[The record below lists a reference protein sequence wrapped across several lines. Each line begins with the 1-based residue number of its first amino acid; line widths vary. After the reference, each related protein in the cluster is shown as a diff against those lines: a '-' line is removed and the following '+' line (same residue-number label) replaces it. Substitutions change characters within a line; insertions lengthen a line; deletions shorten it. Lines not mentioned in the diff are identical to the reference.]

1 MKFSKR
7 HPQRGHGKKSTN
19 PAPCVARKRSD
30 HSRRER
36 VRRPGPRHAAAWTAK
51 RGQERAK
58 PGPQPGQIPRLRHQQ
73 EAGTQWAQPA
83 LGSYVRADRGP
94 CSGPSGP
101 HQART
106 ESLTCY
112 TALHSSHKT
121 LTRLT
126 PADRGVSSPVSEAL
140 AAASPPSGS
149 VTAPHRGQGQ
159 PLVTTLSQ
167 APTSVATKYLE
178 LSQGQH
184 PETT

>member
-1 MKFSKR
+1 MSQGR
-7 HPQRGHGKKSTN
+7 EATTADVNVSEGQAHGM
-19 PAPCVARKRSD
+19 R
-30 HSRRER
+30 
-36 VRRPGPRHAAAWTAK
+36 
-51 RGQERAK
+51 
-58 PGPQPGQIPRLRHQQ
+58 QPGQQNEDRKEQSPDHSLGKYHASGTNRKQAHSGRSQLSAATSELT
-73 EAGTQWAQPA
+73 EAPVLAWA
-83 LGSYVRADRGP
+83 LE
-94 CSGPSGP
+94 GPSGP

-178 LSQGQH
+178 RSQGQH